1 MGNERN
7 AHTSKLDKYTVLD
20 AVFKLDWKK
29 RKDKHYM
36 VVKIISMFRTAV
48 HFFPTCQALKAWFKL
63 SRVNLY
69 RNDLKG
75 NENYFKLTGPRLELS
90 RVRVTEGKIIV
101 DVRRKSSGNRFWFA
115 FNSARFELARV
126 AVSVLFAD
134 NSRYPCFCISQRIVT
149 SSFLLTVSDMC
160 SNHFFCTSIFV
171 MLTRLPLDICS
182 SLIAP
187 LSVVGFCKFETTTY
201 NMIYRFLLHVTY
213 PA

>member
-1 MGNERN
+1 MGWGMNETRTLQSLIN
-7 AHTSKLDKYTVLD
+7 TQCWTLYSNWTE
-20 AVFKLDWKK
+20 KK

-36 VVKIISMFRTAV
+36 VVKIISVFRTAV

-63 SRVNLY
+63 LRVNLY

-75 NENYFKLTGPRLELS
+75 NKNYFKLTGPRLELS

-134 NSRYPCFCISQRIVT
+134 NSRYPY
-149 SSFLLTVSDMC
+149 VSAYYKG
-160 SNHFFCTSIFV
+160 
-171 MLTRLPLDICS
+171 L
-182 SLIAP
+182 
-187 LSVVGFCKFETTTY
+187 
-201 NMIYRFLLHVTY
+201 
-213 PA
+213 

>member
-7 AHTSKLDKYTVLD
+7 AHTSNLDKYTVLD

-36 VVKIISMFRTAV
+36 AVKIISMFRTAV

-134 NSRYPCFCISQRIVT
+134 NSRYPY
-149 SSFLLTVSDMC
+149 VSAY
-160 SNHFFCTSIFV
+160 HKG
-171 MLTRLPLDICS
+171 L
-182 SLIAP
+182 
-187 LSVVGFCKFETTTY
+187 
-201 NMIYRFLLHVTY
+201 
-213 PA
+213 